1 MERVTVKSIPFPNG
15 VPLPDGRDEKSDAP
29 QDYTERLRIFTNEVA
44 NCMNISRQ
52 YGGSRAPTTKH
63 FFASALFTSIVTRA
77 VSLTFLLPYS
87 EWSQRAFEHWDY
99 ASAANIART
108 IMETRLNFF
117 YLCVDECSEVEW
129 DCRWNLFNLHDAMAR
144 VALMRVTDNHDQ
156 ERGLTTQADELRTKL
171 NSDAFF
177 KLIPEKR
184 RKELLKGNTAHLC
197 SLEEIGSRAGLDL
210 RTFKL
215 MWKFMSAHVHALPL
229 SFYRMRDNERGRG
242 VQTPVEEAYTKLT
255 ISFALVLLVG
265 AREEYVRLVE
275 SAGPLERMVS
285 YKPNA

>member
-1 MERVTVKSIPFPNG
+1 MAVELFP
-15 VPLPDGRDEKSDAP
+15 PPDGRDRLTDAP
-29 QDYTERLRIFTNEVA
+29 EDYVEQLRIFTNEVA
-44 NCMNISRQ
+44 NCMRISRE
-52 YGGSRAPTTKH
+52 YGGSRAPSTKH

-77 VSLTFLLPYS
+77 VSLVFILPYS
-87 EWSQRAFEHWDY
+87 YWSKRESEHWDY
-99 ASAANIART
+99 ASATNISRT

-117 YLCVDECSEVEW
+117 YLCVDECSEDEW

-144 VALMRVTDNHDQ
+144 VALMRGMDSHDQ
-156 ERGLTTQADELRTKL
+156 ERGLIAQADELRTKL
-171 NSDAFF
+171 NSNAFF

-197 SLEEIGSRAGLDL
+197 SLEEIGSRAGIDL

-229 SFYRMRDNERGRG
+229 SFYRMGGNERGRG
-242 VQTPVEEAYTKLT
+242 VQTPAEEAYTKLT
-255 ISFALVLLVG
+255 ISFALLLLVG

-285 YKPNA
+285 YALDTREDGDL